1 MQPPKFAARS
11 TRGADEDAAAIAAS
25 GGARADNA
33 GLSPDPA
40 TGRPPLS
47 EDIGFDPQ
55 PWRNDTPAA
64 LAGRIH
70 LNNAGAA
77 LMPLPVVAAV
87 KQHLDREVRTGG
99 YEAADEA
106 AEAIAAAYAS
116 VASLLGAA
124 PRNIAFVE
132 NATVGFAQALSAFD
146 FDPGDIILTT
156 RNDYI
161 SNHLMYLA
169 LAARRGVRIV
179 HADDLPEGGV
189 DPDSLRACIG
199 RERPKL
205 VAVTWVP
212 TNSGLVQPAEAAGRV
227 CADYDVPYLLDAC
240 QAVGQLPIDVTAL
253 HCDFL
258 SATARKFLRGPRG
271 AGFLYVSDRML
282 GAGRY
287 PLWID
292 MRGARWTD
300 ADRFDLAPDATRYEN
315 WEFAYALVLGTGT
328 AAEYA
333 ARVGIERAGRYAA
346 SLAER
351 ARRALAA
358 LPTARILDHGASRC
372 AIVTVEFEGHD
383 AGDLVL
389 QLRDEAINTSAT
401 RREYAVLDMDAKQ
414 AVSALRISPHYYNT
428 EREIDLLV
436 GALEEFG
443 G

>member
-1 MQPPKFAARS
+1 
-11 TRGADEDAAAIAAS
+11 
-25 GGARADNA
+25 
-33 GLSPDPA
+33 
-40 TGRPPLS
+40 LS
-47 EDIGFDPQ
+47 EETGFDPQ

-77 LMPLPVVAAV
+77 LMPLPVLAAV
-87 KQHLDREVRTGG
+87 KQHLDREVRLGG
-99 YEAADEA
+99 YEAADDA
-106 AEAIAAAYAS
+106 AEAISAAYAS
-116 VASLLGAA
+116 VAALIGAA
-124 PRNIAFVE
+124 PHNIAFVE

-146 FDPGDIILTT
+146 FENGDVILTT

-161 SNHLMYLA
+161 SNHLMYFA

-189 DPDSLRACIG
+189 DPDSVRAGIQ
-199 RERPKL
+199 REHPRL
-205 VAVTWVP
+205 VALTWVP
-212 TNSGLVQPAEAAGRV
+212 TNSGLVQSAEAVGEI
-227 CADYDVPYLLDAC
+227 CAEHDVPYLVDAC
-240 QAVGQLPIDVTAL
+240 QAAGQLPIDVAAL
-253 HCDFL
+253 RCDFL

-282 GAGRY
+282 ESGRY

-292 MRGARWTD
+292 MRGARWIE
-300 ADRFDLAPDATRYEN
+300 ADRFELAPDATRYEN

-333 ARVGIERAGRYAA
+333 ARVGVEGAGRYAA

-351 ARRALAA
+351 ARRGFAA
-358 LPTARILDHGASRC
+358 LPKARVLDQGAHRC
-372 AIVTVEFEGHD
+372 AIVTVAFEGHD
-383 AGDLVL
+383 AGDLVI
-389 QLRDEAINTSAT
+389 QLREEAINTSAT

-414 AVSALRISPHYYNT
+414 ATSALRISPHYYNT